1 MHNATTLTSKGQ
13 LVIPKS
19 VRDQLHL
26 RAGAKLSVSVDGSRI
41 VLDAGAPKPKRLA
54 DWLPKLQVKKRI
66 SQAALLAPVDG
77 YRE

>member
-1 MHNATTLTSKGQ
+1 MQASTTLTSKGQ

-26 RAGAKLSVSVDGSRI
+26 RAGAKLKVSVDGTRI
-41 VLDAGAPKPKRLA
+41 VLEAGAPKAKRLA
-54 DWLPKLQVKKRI
+54 DWLPELQVKKRI
-66 SQAALLAPVDG
+66 SRAALLATVDG